1 MGGGAPGSRLTE
13 DPVLKRAQKHLSTLA
28 LPTLVEEVVMNIY
41 EPMNIHDG
49 SGAPLPNLLPLGT
62 SMAAKSPKAMSLC

>member
-1 MGGGAPGSRLTE
+1 
-13 DPVLKRAQKHLSTLA
+13 
-28 LPTLVEEVVMNIY
+28 MNIY

-62 SMAAKSPKAMSLC
+62 SMAAKSPQSYESLLTLSETQQDWQLARSLLSTLPQERESQL